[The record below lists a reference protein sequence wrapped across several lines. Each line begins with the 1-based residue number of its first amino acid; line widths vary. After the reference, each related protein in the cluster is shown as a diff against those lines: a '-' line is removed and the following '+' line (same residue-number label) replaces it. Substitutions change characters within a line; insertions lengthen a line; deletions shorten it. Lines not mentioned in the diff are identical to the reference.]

1 MTPKGNV
8 EKQSLS
14 TQPYC
19 RSTLVR
25 FADYVGGWI
34 FKKLFEIGNAVT
46 FICSTLSL
54 IFRRPFQFNLL
65 VRQLLLVGVNSL
77 PVVLI
82 SGIFTGMVLAT
93 QGYHQL
99 KDLSAEGSVG
109 RFVSVSVV
117 KELGPMVTA
126 FILAGR
132 IGASITAELGTMKVT
147 EQIDALDV
155 MATSPVKYLVVP
167 RFLACAIML
176 PLLTTFSI
184 FFGIVG
190 GYFAAVYILPVK
202 MNGRFFLEQAR
213 ADIYINSVVVSLIK
227 SSTFGMAIA
236 SVGCYKG
243 FAISSA
249 GGAEGVGKA
258 TTGSAVTSL
267 ISILILDFVLNH
279 VLDTIW

>member
-14 TQPYC
+14 TEPYC

-46 FICSTLSL
+46 FACSTLSL
-54 IFRRPFQFNLL
+54 MFKRPFQFNLH
-65 VRQLLLVGVNSL
+65 V
-77 PVVLI
+77 
-82 SGIFTGMVLAT
+82 
-93 QGYHQL
+93 H
-99 KDLSAEGSVG
+99 
-109 RFVSVSVV
+109 
-117 KELGPMVTA
+117 
-126 FILAGR
+126 
-132 IGASITAELGTMKVT
+132 
-147 EQIDALDV
+147 
-155 MATSPVKYLVVP
+155 
-167 RFLACAIML
+167 
-176 PLLTTFSI
+176 
-184 FFGIVG
+184 
-190 GYFAAVYILPVK
+190 
-202 MNGRFFLEQAR
+202 
-213 ADIYINSVVVSLIK
+213 INSVVVSLIK

>member
-1 MTPKGNV
+1 MVSMGND
-8 EKQSLS
+8 EEQSLS
-14 TQPYC
+14 TQPYH
-19 RSTLVR
+19 RSVSVR
-25 FADYVGGWI
+25 VVEFAGGWVL
-34 FKKLFEIGNAVT
+34 KKLHGIGSAVT
-46 FICSTLSL
+46 FVCSILSL

-77 PVVLI
+77 PVVLV

-147 EQIDALDV
+147 EQIDALEV

-184 FFGIVG
+184 VFGIAG
-190 GYFAAVYILPVK
+190 GYFTSVYILPFK

-213 ADIYINSVVVSLIK
+213 TYIFISSVVVSLIK

-243 FAISSA
+243 FTISSA

-279 VLDTIW
+279 VLYTIW